1 MDGKPLPGNSMTYYS
16 TFNSQLLAKKA
27 KDVSSVLRFQV
38 QTLDQT
44 KKLSEA
50 VPALQQGT
58 KELATWMKLVLTS
71 VESFSE
77 TKDDV
82 FNIKENV
89 KVLTRL
95 ALVARSSHAEYAY
108 VVISNVLKMTR
119 CRGPRSHVVVTSRKF

>member
-1 MDGKPLPGNSMTYYS
+1 M
-16 TFNSQLLAKKA
+16 FLLSCA
-27 KDVSSVLRFQV
+27 SRCRLW
-38 QTLDQT
+38 T

-95 ALVARSSHAEYAY
+95 ALGKVARSSHAEYAY